1 MQINLLFEVCY
12 GIECGKDDESRL
24 FYAPRNEN
32 YNDLLTFKNFPEPH
46 SCSCKVHVCI
56 SSLLQ
61 FSIVSSWELSS
72 FQGLRTITHE
82 PLLKWQEWGEG
93 RDLRFKILIISKE
106 FWQCQCIMRVGMMYN
121 LVIIFLTRIAIA
133 RILFFFSG
141 PWKLPYS
148 SPYLQT
154 LFQFDGSKGPN
165 TLALAVCQNW
175 DHDPGQDVHGPC
187 LIYEIECGDDDESR
201 LFYVPRDSLR

>member
-32 YNDLLTFKNFPEPH
+32 YNDLLTFKNFLSH
-46 SCSCKVHVCI
+46 IHVVARSMFVYHHYCSF
-56 SSLLQ
+56 L
-61 FSIVSSWELSS
+61 IVSSWELSS
-72 FQGLRTITHE
+72 FQGLSTITHE

-121 LVIIFLTRIAIA
+121 SVILFLTRIAIA
-133 RILFFFSG
+133 RILFLFSG

-148 SPYLQT
+148 SPYL
-154 LFQFDGSKGPN
+154 
-165 TLALAVCQNW
+165 
-175 DHDPGQDVHGPC
+175 
-187 LIYEIECGDDDESR
+187 
-201 LFYVPRDSLR
+201 

>member
-12 GIECGKDDESRL
+12 GIEYGKDDESRL
-24 FYAPRNEN
+24 FYAPRSMFV
-32 YNDLLTFKNFPEPH
+32 YH
-46 SCSCKVHVCI
+46 HYCSF
-56 SSLLQ
+56 L
-61 FSIVSSWELSS
+61 IVSSWELSS
-72 FQGLRTITHE
+72 FQGLSTITHE
-82 PLLKWQEWGEG
+82 PLLQWQEWGEG

-133 RILFFFSG
+133 RILFLYSG